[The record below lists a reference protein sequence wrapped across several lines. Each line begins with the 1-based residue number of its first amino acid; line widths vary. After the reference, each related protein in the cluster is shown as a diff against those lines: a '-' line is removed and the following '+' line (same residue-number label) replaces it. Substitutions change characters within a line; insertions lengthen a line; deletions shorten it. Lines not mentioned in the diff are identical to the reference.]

1 MGRRKVPLLFELRDN
16 LQGHFRPRFRSAHPV
31 QQMVQEFEEPL
42 TPGLHIFVT
51 FLGCRTQIGLLLFM
65 QGRGLDHHLDAINQG
80 AVGNHRGHH
89 RLIVCHASLDVIP
102 AFFHPPDVGAAL
114 MMGIGPIEAEYL
126 AAPSLML
133 GGHESP
139 VAGSG
144 RSLSQPASKTAACI
158 ARRLG
163 WAPPGPDLGI
173 VDRLQYLIRIEDQAC
188 HVSLNMLKALCPAE
202 HLTIWG
208 RPVMNR
214 GGRPYDR
221 RVFVLILSRVYLLI
235 DSLFIESRRSPLWEQ

>member
-1 MGRRKVPLLFELRDN
+1 
-16 LQGHFRPRFRSAHPV
+16 
-31 QQMVQEFEEPL
+31 
-42 TPGLHIFVT
+42 
-51 FLGCRTQIGLLLFM
+51 M

-139 VAGSG
+139 VAG
-144 RSLSQPASKTAACI
+144 QQAVAIPACLKDRGVHRPTT
-158 ARRLG
+158 RLG
-163 WAPPGPDLGI
+163 SAGPDLGI
-173 VDRLQYLIRIEDQAC
+173 VDALQCLIRIEDQAC

-208 RPVMNR
+208 QPLMNR
-214 GGRPYDR
+214 GGHPYDR
-221 RVFVLILSRVYLLI
+221 QHRL
-235 DSLFIESRRSPLWEQ
+235 DPL